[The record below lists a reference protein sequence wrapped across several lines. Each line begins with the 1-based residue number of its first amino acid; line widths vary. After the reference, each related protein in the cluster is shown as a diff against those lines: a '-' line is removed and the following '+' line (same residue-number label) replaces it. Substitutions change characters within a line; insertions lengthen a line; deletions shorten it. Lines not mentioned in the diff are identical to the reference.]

1 MGRGLSSGIA
11 LAHLIVQSLAYTS
24 FFTMKKLLT
33 SLLTSTLLISVGQA
47 ELDLLEN
54 KGPHVRIMRNNF
66 DGSLIEFSRTPDSRQ
81 LLKKT
86 KDKDGNIMMTA
97 RYFRNP
103 KGFLTAGNIYDGQGV
118 LLYRV
123 RYGYDKETGYLRAED
138 MFDARVKFQ
147 RPVNGKMK
155 EFPVRRIYYWYDD
168 EGNES
173 KAIALVPKKGKA
185 AEEVFKK
192 KKFNEDELY
201 TKEKDFDSSKSFR
214 PQDPFKDE
222 EKESKK

>member
-1 MGRGLSSGIA
+1 MNRGLSSGVA
-11 LAHLIVQSLAYTS
+11 LAHLIVQSLAYTTS
-24 FFTMKKLLT
+24 FTMKKLIT
-33 SLLTSTLLISVGQA
+33 SLLASIVLVPLGHA
-47 ELDLLEN
+47 ELELLEN

-66 DGSLIEFSRTPDSRQ
+66 DGSLVEFSRTPDSRQ

-103 KGFLTAGNIYDGQGV
+103 KGFLTAGEIYDGQGV

-123 RYGYDKETGYLRAED
+123 RYGYDKKTGYLRAED
-138 MFDARVKFQ
+138 MFNARVKFQ
-147 RPVNGKMK
+147 RPVNGEMK

-192 KKFNEDELY
+192 KNFKEDDLY
-201 TKEKDFDSSKSFR
+201 QKEKFDPSKSFR
-214 PQDPFKDE
+214 PQDPFKDDP
-222 EKESKK
+222 KKK

>member
-1 MGRGLSSGIA
+1 MVLSSSIA
-11 LAHLIVQSLAYTS
+11 LVHLIVQSLTHTT

-33 SLLTSTLLISVGQA
+33 SFIASVALVSIGHGNL
-47 ELDLLEN
+47 ELLEN

-103 KGFLTAGNIYDGQGV
+103 KGFLTAGEIYDGQGV

-123 RYGYDKETGYLRAED
+123 RYGYDKKTGFLRAED

-147 RPVNGKMK
+147 RPINGEMK
-155 EFPVRRIYYWYDD
+155 ELPVRRIYYWYND
-168 EGNES
+168 EGEES

-185 AEEVFKK
+185 AEDLFKNK
-192 KKFNEDELY
+192 NVAEDKIYVEEKFDP
-201 TKEKDFDSSKSFR
+201 SKSFR
-214 PQDPFKDE
+214 PQDPFQN
-222 EKESKK
+222 EKKNN

>member
-1 MGRGLSSGIA
+1 MKKLFTFLMLLAGLSSPAI
-11 LAHLIVQSLAYTS
+11 
-24 FFTMKKLLT
+24 
-33 SLLTSTLLISVGQA
+33 A
-47 ELDLLEN
+47 ELEFLEN
-54 KGPHVRIMRNNF
+54 RGPHVRIMRNNF
-66 DGSLIEFSRTPDSRQ
+66 DGSRIEFTRTPDSRK

-86 KDKDGNIMMTA
+86 IDKDGRILMTA

-103 KGFLTAGNIYDGQGV
+103 RGFLTSGEIYDGQGV

-123 RYGYDKETGYLRAED
+123 RYGYDKQTGYLRAED

-147 RPVNGKMK
+147 RPVDGKMK
-155 EFPVRRIYYWYDD
+155 ELPVRRIYYWYDD

-192 KKFNEDELY
+192 KDFKEEDLYNEEQ
-201 TKEKDFDSSKSFR
+201 FDPSKSFR
-214 PQDPFKDE
+214 PLDPFKDNE
-222 EKESKK
+222 RK